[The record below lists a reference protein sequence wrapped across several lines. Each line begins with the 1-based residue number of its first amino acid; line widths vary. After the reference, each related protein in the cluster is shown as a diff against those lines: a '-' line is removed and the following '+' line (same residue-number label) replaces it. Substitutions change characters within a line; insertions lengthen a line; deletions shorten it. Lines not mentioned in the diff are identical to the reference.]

1 MAAVF
6 KGHDDIALR
15 IIRAGATPHIQDK
28 VNLAKL
34 CSNQNLFAYLTNRT
48 KQMHCSL
55 LLKGTRLTQLQML
68 YWTIYRIHPTLISR
82 TVYVLCNT
90 IVIVC

>member
-28 VNLAKL
+28 VNLAKQCYHL
-34 CSNQNLFAYLTNRT
+34 IQRCSS
-48 KQMHCSL
+48 H
-55 LLKGTRLTQLQML
+55 
-68 YWTIYRIHPTLISR
+68 
-82 TVYVLCNT
+82 
-90 IVIVC
+90 

>member
-28 VNLAKL
+28 VN
-34 CSNQNLFAYLTNRT
+34 NIT
-48 KQMHCSL
+48 KFCY
-55 LLKGTRLTQLQML
+55 QLIQS
-68 YWTIYRIHPTLISR
+68 YSSH
-82 TVYVLCNT
+82 
-90 IVIVC
+90 

>member
-28 VNLAKL
+28 VNLTKL
-34 CSNQNLFAYLTNRT
+34 CYNSIKCF
-48 KQMHCSL
+48 
-55 LLKGTRLTQLQML
+55 
-68 YWTIYRIHPTLISR
+68 
-82 TVYVLCNT
+82 
-90 IVIVC
+90 

>member
-28 VNLAKL
+28 VNLTKL
-34 CSNQNLFAYLTNRT
+34 CYHLI
-48 KQMHCSL
+48 KICL
-55 LLKGTRLTQLQML
+55 L
-68 YWTIYRIHPTLISR
+68 I
-82 TVYVLCNT
+82 
-90 IVIVC
+90 